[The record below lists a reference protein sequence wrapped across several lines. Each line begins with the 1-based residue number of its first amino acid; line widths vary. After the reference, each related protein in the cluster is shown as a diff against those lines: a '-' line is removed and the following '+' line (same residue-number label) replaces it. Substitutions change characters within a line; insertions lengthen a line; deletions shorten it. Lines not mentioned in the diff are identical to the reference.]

1 MKYHD
6 KEGKNKDEENK
17 TKFNKKAGTYAS
29 QFTDWSSQL
38 TRLNAIGATQFSR
51 ARQEQ
56 QRRCRRVGQNTFS
69 YETGRMVSS
78 ASEGNC
84 DVLNDEVILHIIMY
98 ISYLQSYLW
107 WFFTR
112 IINNFE

>member
-1 MKYHD
+1 MNRFFFD
-6 KEGKNKDEENK
+6 KIESGTLYQDQEGKNKDEENK

-56 QRRCRRVGQNTFS
+56 QRSCPGSRSEHFLLRDWEDGQRCQ
-69 YETGRMVSS
+69 
-78 ASEGNC
+78 
-84 DVLNDEVILHIIMY
+84 
-98 ISYLQSYLW
+98 
-107 WFFTR
+107 
-112 IINNFE
+112 